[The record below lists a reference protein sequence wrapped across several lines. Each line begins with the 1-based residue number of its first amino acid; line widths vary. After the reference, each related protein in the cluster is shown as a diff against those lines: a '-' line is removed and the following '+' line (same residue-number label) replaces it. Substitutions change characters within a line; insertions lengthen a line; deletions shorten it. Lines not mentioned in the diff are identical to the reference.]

1 MKKIVIIGGGIVG
14 LAIGRELIRKGH
26 KDVEI
31 IEKEKDI
38 ALHQSARNSG
48 VMHAGLYYS
57 PGSLKAKLSRKG
69 INMMK
74 SYCTKND
81 IPWEECGKVVI
92 ANEPNQLNSLGE
104 LFKRGT
110 KNGLLGLERLNKKQI
125 NNKEPYVDALEGLLV
140 PEESIVN
147 YRDVAKK
154 YYQEITCGNGLV
166 HLSSEVTHIKNNKNG
181 VKKIF
186 LKNGNI
192 LNADIIII
200 ASGLYTDKLTN
211 LVGIDIESKQIL
223 PFRGE
228 YYLLKKEYDYLVKG
242 LIYPVPNPK
251 LPFLGVHFTKMVDGN
266 VEAGPNAVLAL
277 AREGYNWKIIN
288 PMELYES
295 IKYPGLRKF
304 ILKYPLVTIGEVAR
318 SLSKQIFV
326 NSLKKL
332 IPSVESNMLTRGNA
346 GIRAQLMNQ
355 KGDLIQDFDIR
366 VDGDLI
372 SILNAPSPAATSSLA
387 IAEYVVKYIGL

>member
-326 NSLKKL
+326 KSLKKL